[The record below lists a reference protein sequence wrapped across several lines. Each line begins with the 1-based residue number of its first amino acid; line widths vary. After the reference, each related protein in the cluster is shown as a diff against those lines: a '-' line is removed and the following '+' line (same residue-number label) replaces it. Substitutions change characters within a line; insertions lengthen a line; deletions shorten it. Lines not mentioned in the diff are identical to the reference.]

1 MFVKPY
7 LFGALTL
14 LSASSA
20 LALTCANDYGS
31 SAGCASNT
39 TAAGDCA
46 TLGYSKDNVDGCEHY
61 LYCPFDTSYKRCVAS
76 EKIDCSDYP
85 FEECPE
91 GANCSACGIGTD
103 IFYKIDFCEEGY
115 ELSNNTCTAT
125 SCSGYSSEYKSVAD
139 CGKSG
144 SLGWTYSTCLSGD
157 TLLGKC
163 TMKSGCGGPF
173 ASAWGDDTS
182 AEEKCLAMAN
192 VESCSSCY
200 MGDTMFAQ
208 ITACENGYE
217 AQVSRCFYCQMGPFS
232 ATSGTEAYNKCMAVD
247 HVKSCSSPCYNST
260 ARMYFSNIT
269 ACEEGYENHTS
280 SCYKEATEEKT
291 TACTNYSQCPTPAG
305 TESDGVSYGTC
316 TVTKKDGYVTNCK
329 LKSCNGHKYAAINT
343 LDLSAPGSGTDYDAC
358 GWRVTVISSGNSGQ
372 TWSLSDQWVQYCCTD
387 SACRYTST
395 SNPPSIANLSHYVSN
410 NCGVI
415 QKGGSYF
422 VYLK

>member
-1 MFVKPY
+1 MFIRFS

-103 IFYKIDFCEEGY
+103 IFYKIDACKSGY
-115 ELSNNTCTAT
+115 TLSGN
-125 SCSGYSSEYKSVAD
+125 SCVAKSCDGYSSEYKSVAD

-163 TMKSGCGGPF
+163 TEKSCGGPHV
-173 ASAWGDDTS
+173 SHWGDDTT
-182 AEEKCLAMAN
+182 AEEKCLALPN
-192 VESCSSCY
+192 VESCASCY
-200 MGDTMFAQ
+200 MGDIMFAR
-208 ITACENGYE
+208 ITACKNGYDN
-217 AQVSRCFYCQMGPFS
+217 QNGKQCLYCNGPFS
-232 ATSGTEAYNKCMAVD
+232 ATSGTEAYKKCMAVD
-247 HVKSCSSPCYNST
+247 HIKSCSSPCYNST
-260 ARMYFSNIT
+260 ARKYFSNIT

-280 SCYKEATEEKT
+280 SCYKKATEEET

-305 TESDGVSYGTC
+305 TESDGVASGTC

-329 LKSCNGHKYAAINT
+329 LKSCNGHKYAAIST

-358 GWRVTVISSGNSGQ
+358 GWRVTVIPAGVSGQ
-372 TWSLSDQWVQYCCTD
+372 TWSLSEQWVQYCCTG
-387 SACRYTST
+387 ACRYTST
-395 SNPPSIANLSHYVSN
+395 SNPPSIANLSHYVSS